1 MRMIH
6 TPYLLYLGS
15 TSDPLSVKTSRGV
28 AMFRPDDCVGEFV
41 HGEGGLTLG
50 LSRMSFAEAVA
61 AGAKTLVLGVA
72 SAGGSLSEE
81 LVNDALAA
89 LDAGLDIAS
98 GLHNRLRDVPE
109 LVKAAKRNDRR
120 LIDVRDPTSNFKVGN
135 GSPRKGNRLLTVG
148 TDCSVGKMVTTL
160 CIEAAMKARGYR
172 ADFRATGQTGILI
185 AGSGVPLD
193 AVIADFISGAIEQ
206 LSPERHDGGW
216 DLIEG
221 QGSLFHPS
229 FAGVST
235 GLLHGAQPDAI
246 VICHDPMREHMRG
259 LPHFKVPSLEQ
270 TIAANLEVARLTN
283 ADVIAVGIALNTSA
297 LSEKDGRDLCTRI
310 ADATGLPCT
319 DPYAHG
325 ADPII
330 DRIDECFGNSRPSTL
345 RSA

>member
-1 MRMIH
+1 MIH
-6 TPYLLYLGS
+6 TPYLLYIGS
-15 TSDPLSVKTSRGV
+15 TSDPLSIKTSRGI

-41 HGEGGLTLG
+41 RGDGGLTLG
-50 LSRMSFAEAVA
+50 LPRLSFPEAVA
-61 AGAKTLVLGVA
+61 AGARTLILGVA
-72 SAGGSLSEE
+72 SAGGALNGE
-81 LVNDALAA
+81 LVADAEAA

-98 GLHNRLRDVPE
+98 GLHSRLCDVPV
-109 LVKAAKRNDRR
+109 LVEAAKRNRRR
-120 LIDVRDPTSNFKVGN
+120 LIDVRDPPSNLKVGN
-135 GSPRKGNRLLTVG
+135 GFPRKGRRLLTVG
-148 TDCSVGKMVTTL
+148 TDCSVGKMVATL
-160 CIEAAMKARGYR
+160 CIEAAMKTRGYR
-172 ADFRATGQTGILI
+172 VDFRATGQTGILI
-185 AGSGVPLD
+185 SGSGVPLD

-206 LSPERHDGGW
+206 LSPERDDGGW

-259 LPHFKVPSLEQ
+259 LPHYQVPSLER

-283 ADVIAVGIALNTSA
+283 ADVIAVGVALNTSGMPDN
-297 LSEKDGRDLCTRI
+297 EGRDLCARI

-330 DRIDECFGNSRPSTL
+330 DRIDECFGDSRPSTL